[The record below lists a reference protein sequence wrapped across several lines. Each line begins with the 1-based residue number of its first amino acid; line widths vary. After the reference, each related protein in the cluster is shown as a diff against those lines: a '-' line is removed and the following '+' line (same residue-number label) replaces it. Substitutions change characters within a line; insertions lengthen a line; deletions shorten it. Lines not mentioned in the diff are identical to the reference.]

1 VIRPQCTNKEKK
13 GSAPGVSVRDFFF
26 SLFAELLLCLLHS
39 LPTIDIVDIQE
50 GGGNRYRAAD

>member
-1 VIRPQCTNKEKK
+1 
-13 GSAPGVSVRDFFF
+13 VSVRDFFF